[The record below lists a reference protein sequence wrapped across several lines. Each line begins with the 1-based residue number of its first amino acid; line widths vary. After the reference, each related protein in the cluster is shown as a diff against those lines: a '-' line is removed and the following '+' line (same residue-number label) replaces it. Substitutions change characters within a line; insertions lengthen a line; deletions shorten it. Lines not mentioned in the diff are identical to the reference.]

1 MNYSIKLPP
10 AESMRGGKEDYDLI
24 SKYVLSRSFKHPVFE
39 GDWSEDTEK
48 SIDSIYEKGWHKFQG
63 LFNED
68 LDLLDSI
75 QNKMEKFL
83 DQGGSNC
90 IYHSSSSSLPQ
101 NEARNKELFMSVKDP
116 LVNVPEIAKII
127 FDKKILQIVKCFFK
141 CVPALGTLNLRKSF
155 VNDLPPDQTN
165 LYHCDNNSPLLLK
178 LFFYLNDVDTIE
190 DGPFNYVE
198 TSAFNKPQNW
208 RDVHRVPDSFIIQG
222 YGEER
227 VKDLT
232 AKKGDVLAAMTTGYH
247 KGQKVLSK
255 DRSMLT
261 LNFVVAPED
270 WDTRKQFNI
279 SKDAVMLAKDKVN
292 HSNICLLDFLHV
304 V

>member
-10 AESMRGGKEDYDLI
+10 AESMRRGKEDYDLI

-141 CVPALGTLNLRKSF
+141 CVPALGNLNLR
-155 VNDLPPDQTN
+155 
-165 LYHCDNNSPLLLK
+165 
-178 LFFYLNDVDTIE
+178 
-190 DGPFNYVE
+190 
-198 TSAFNKPQNW
+198 
-208 RDVHRVPDSFIIQG
+208 
-222 YGEER
+222 
-227 VKDLT
+227 
-232 AKKGDVLAAMTTGYH
+232 
-247 KGQKVLSK
+247 
-255 DRSMLT
+255 
-261 LNFVVAPED
+261 
-270 WDTRKQFNI
+270 
-279 SKDAVMLAKDKVN
+279 
-292 HSNICLLDFLHV
+292 
-304 V
+304 